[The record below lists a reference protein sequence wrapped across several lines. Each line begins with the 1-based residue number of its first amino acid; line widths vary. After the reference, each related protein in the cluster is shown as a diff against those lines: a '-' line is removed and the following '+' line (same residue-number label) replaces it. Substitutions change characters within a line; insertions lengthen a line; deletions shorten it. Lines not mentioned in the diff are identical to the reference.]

1 MNEIGVGVNLKPS
14 IYISRSIPKNII
26 DQYASKLDI
35 HMWEHEAVP
44 IPHTTLMEKAQQV
57 DGLICMLSDQIDEAF
72 LAANS
77 HLKVVSNLAV
87 GYDNIDVAAA
97 TAQGT
102 VITNT
107 PDVLTET
114 TADLGFALLMATARR
129 IPEATNLIKNNGWKE
144 WSPYFMAGADIHHK
158 TIGIYGM
165 GRIGEA
171 IAKRAKG
178 FDMNVLYHNR
188 RRNKTAEK
196 AIGASYV
203 SIEQLLK
210 ESDFVVSVVP
220 LTPETS
226 HTFNT
231 KAFQLMKESAIFI
244 NISRGKVVDETAL
257 LHALETGKIRGAGL
271 DVFDQ
276 EPIDG
281 SHPLLKL
288 EQVVCLLHIGS
299 ASEETR
305 TAMIKLCL
313 DNCCSVL
320 YGADARTPVL
330 DK

>member
-1 MNEIGVGVNLKPS
+1 
-14 IYISRSIPKNII
+14 
-26 DQYASKLDI
+26 
-35 HMWEHEAVP
+35 
-44 IPHTTLMEKAQQV
+44 
-57 DGLICMLSDQIDEAF
+57 
-72 LAANS
+72 
-77 HLKVVSNLAV
+77 
-87 GYDNIDVAAA
+87 
-97 TAQGT
+97 
-102 VITNT
+102 
-107 PDVLTET
+107 
-114 TADLGFALLMATARR
+114 
-129 IPEATNLIKNNGWKE
+129 
-144 WSPYFMAGADIHHK
+144 
-158 TIGIYGM
+158 
-165 GRIGEA
+165 
-171 IAKRAKG
+171 
-178 FDMNVLYHNR
+178 
-188 RRNKTAEK
+188 
-196 AIGASYV
+196 
-203 SIEQLLK
+203 EQLLK

-288 EQVVCLLHIGS
+288 EQVVCLPHIGS